1 MKQERTFPRFTV
13 NKKAELSLRA
23 VRVPENVILLDVEP
37 PIKRVIGATLP
48 KKPVRAARE
57 FVSFLREHAAELTQ
71 M

>member
-1 MKQERTFPRFTV
+1 MATGYIRRPDH
-13 NKKAELSLRA
+13 NKARRESVMRYKNY
-23 VRVPENVILLDVEP
+23 ENVILLDVEP